1 MGSRFEGLDEPEVEL
16 HELNIRVVGCGG
28 GGCNSIHRL
37 NLLGIE
43 AATTVAINTDQKS
56 LKATECP
63 NRLLLGVEYTKGL
76 GTGGRPDVGEECA
89 LNAAPVLAKIFE
101 GADLTFIVTG
111 LGGGTGTGASPV
123 VADVARRCG
132 SMVISIATT
141 PFSFEGAN
149 RRNIA
154 MKGLKRLREAS
165 NSLLVLDNDRLLEI
179 VENLPVDQGLAII
192 DQLIS
197 ELIKGTVDILTTPS
211 LINLDFADLKTI
223 MEQGGVSTILYGENA
238 DPEGVVRDAI
248 NSPLLDVDIKG
259 GTGAIIHIS
268 GGKNLTMRR
277 ANKIVSSITK
287 MLDDEAT
294 VKFGVRVEEEME
306 GNIRMIA
313 IVTGISEVAEGF
325 PPTVAPGDDLGKV
338 LGKYGP

>member
-1 MGSRFEGLDEPEVEL
+1 MGLRFEGLDEPEVEL
-16 HELNIRVVGCGG
+16 HELNILVVGCGG

-43 AATTVAINTDQKS
+43 AATTIAINTDQKS

-76 GTGGRPDVGEECA
+76 GTGGRPDIGEECA
-89 LNAAPVLAKIFE
+89 LNAAPMLSKLFHGV
-101 GADLTFIVTG
+101 DLTFIVTG
-111 LGGGTGTGASPV
+111 LGGGTGTGSSPV
-123 VADVARRCG
+123 VADIARRCG

-141 PFSFEGAN
+141 PFSFEGTN

-154 MKGLKRLREAS
+154 MKGLKRLRESS
-165 NSLLVLDNDRLLEI
+165 NSVLVLDNDRLLHM

-197 ELIKGTVDILTTPS
+197 ELIKGVVDILTTPS
-211 LINLDFADLKTI
+211 LINLDFADLRTI

-238 DPEGVVRDAI
+238 DPEAVVRDAI
-248 NSPLLDVDIKG
+248 NNPLLDVDIHG
-259 GTGAIIHIS
+259 GTGAIIHIT
-268 GGKNLTMRR
+268 GGSNLTMRR
-277 ANKIVSSITK
+277 ANRIVSSITK
-287 MLDDEAT
+287 VLDEEAT

-313 IVTGISEVAEGF
+313 IVTGISEVKGPFA
-325 PPTVAPGDDLGKV
+325 PAVAAGDDLGKI
-338 LGKYGP
+338 LGKYSP

>member
-1 MGSRFEGLDEPEVEL
+1 MGSRFEGLDESDIEL
-16 HELNIRVVGCGG
+16 HELNILVVGCGG

-37 NLLGIE
+37 NKIGIE
-43 AATTVAINTDQKS
+43 AATTMAINTDQKS
-56 LKATECP
+56 LKATDCP
-63 NRLLLGVEYTKGL
+63 NRLLLGAEYTKGL

-89 LNAAPVLAKIFE
+89 LNASPMLSKVFQ
-101 GADLTFIVTG
+101 GVDLTFIITG

-141 PFSFEGAN
+141 PFSFEGAT
-149 RRNIA
+149 RRTIA

-165 NSLLVLDNDRLLEI
+165 NSLLVLDNDRLLHM

-197 ELIKGTVDILTTPS
+197 ELIKGTVDALTTPS
-211 LINLDFADLKTI
+211 LINLDFADLRTI
-223 MEQGGVSTILYGENA
+223 MEQGGVSTIVYGENA
-238 DPEGVVRDAI
+238 DPEAVVRDAI
-248 NSPLLDVDIKG
+248 NNPLLDVDIRG
-259 GTGAIIHIS
+259 GTGALIHIA
-268 GGKNLTMRR
+268 GGSNLTMKR
-277 ANKIVSSITK
+277 ANRIVASITK
-287 MLDDEAT
+287 VLDEGAT

-313 IVTGISEVAEGF
+313 IVTGISEMHGPFA
-325 PPTVAPGDDLGKV
+325 PTVAPGDDLGKI

>member
-1 MGSRFEGLDEPEVEL
+1 MGSRFEGMDESEIEP
-16 HELNIRVVGCGG
+16 HELSILIIGCGG

-37 NLLGIE
+37 NNIGIE
-43 AATTVAINTDQKS
+43 GATTIVMNTDQRS
-56 LKATECP
+56 LKATNCP
-63 NRLLLGVEYTKGL
+63 NRLLLGAEFTKGL
-76 GTGGRPDVGEECA
+76 GTGGRPDIGEECA
-89 LNAAPVLAKIFE
+89 LNAAPMLSKIFH
-101 GADLTFIVTG
+101 GVDLTFIITG

-123 VADVARRCG
+123 VADIARRSG

-141 PFSFEGAN
+141 PFNFEGPA

-154 MKGLKRLREAS
+154 MKGLKRLRESS
-165 NSLLVLDNDRLLEI
+165 NSLLVLDNDRLMGM
-179 VENLPVDQGLAII
+179 VDNLPVEQGLGII

-197 ELIKGTVDILTTPS
+197 ELIKGTVDALTTPS

-238 DPEGVVRDAI
+238 DAEAVVRDAI
-248 NSPLLDVDIKG
+248 ENPLLDVDIKG
-259 GTGAIIHIS
+259 GTGALIHIA
-268 GGKNLTMRR
+268 GGANLTLRR
-277 ANKIVSSITK
+277 ANKIVASITK
-287 MLDDEAT
+287 VLDDEAT

-313 IVTGISEVAEGF
+313 IITGISEVNGPLAPSF
-325 PPTVAPGDDLGKV
+325 APGDDLGRV

>member
-1 MGSRFEGLDEPEVEL
+1 MGSQFEGMEEPEVEL
-16 HELNIRVVGCGG
+16 HELNILVVGCGG

-37 NLLGIE
+37 NLIGIA
-43 AATTVAINTDQKS
+43 AATTIAINTDQKS

-76 GTGGRPDVGEECA
+76 GTGGRPEIGEECA
-89 LNAAPVLAKIFE
+89 LNASPMLSKIFKD
-101 GADLTFIVTG
+101 ADLVFIVTG

-123 VADVARRCG
+123 VADIARRCG
-132 SMVISIATT
+132 AMVISIATT
-141 PFSFEGAN
+141 PFSFEGAR

-154 MKGLKRLREAS
+154 MKGLKRLRDAS
-165 NSLLVLDNDRLLEI
+165 NSLLVLDNDRLLDI
-179 VENLPVDQGLAII
+179 VENLPVDHGLAII

-197 ELIKGTVDILTTPS
+197 ELIKGTVDILTTAS

-223 MEQGGVSTILYGENA
+223 MEQGGISTILYGENA

-259 GTGAIIHIS
+259 GTGALIHIS
-268 GGKNLTMRR
+268 GGSNLTMRR

-294 VKFGVRVEEEME
+294 VKFGVRVEEGME

-313 IVTGISEVAEGF
+313 IITGISEVVDGM
-325 PPTVAPGDDLGKV
+325 PTGAPGDDLGKV

>member
-16 HELNIRVVGCGG
+16 HELSILVVGCGG

-37 NLLGIE
+37 NMLGIE
-43 AATTVAINTDQKS
+43 TATTIAINTDQKS
-56 LKATECP
+56 LKATDCP
-63 NRLLLGVEYTKGL
+63 NRLLLGVEYTKGM
-76 GTGGRPDVGEECA
+76 GTGGRPDIGEECA
-89 LNAAPVLAKIFE
+89 LNAAPVLSKVFQ
-101 GADLTFIVTG
+101 GVDLAFIVTG

-123 VADVARRCG
+123 VADIARRSG

-141 PFSFEGAN
+141 PFSFEGSN

-154 MKGLKRLREAS
+154 LKGLRRLRESS
-165 NSLLVLDNDRLLEI
+165 NSVLVLDNDRLLHM

-211 LINLDFADLKTI
+211 LINLDFADLRTI
-223 MEQGGVSTILYGENA
+223 MEQGGISTILYGENA
-238 DPEGVVRDAI
+238 DPEAVVRDAI
-248 NSPLLDVDIKG
+248 SNPLLDVDIHG
-259 GTGAIIHIS
+259 GTWAIIHIS
-268 GGKNLTMRR
+268 GGSNLTMRR
-277 ANKIVSSITK
+277 ANRIVSSITK
-287 MLDDEAT
+287 VLDEDAT

-313 IVTGISEVAEGF
+313 IVTGISEVKGPFA
-325 PPTVAPGDDLGKV
+325 PSVAPGDDLGKV